1 MELDS
6 RYLEKLSS
14 SGVPTAI
21 EMLTVATP
29 VLQSYQFNLD
39 STSPVVQT
47 TEKDDIL
54 RLKVV
59 IPAGPPTAMVS
70 MSDVTVAIPSGSGG
84 IPPVRLRF
92 EESQQRTDN
101 EQSLEMRSYRSWTIR
116 PGTREWTNTAQ
127 LSVKPTA
134 IVVDMQVELCP
145 SVLPAITGPLPGRS
159 AARGKGNNNNAI
171 YLQLV
176 RHERTVPV
184 SVMIYDSAVSSR
196 WELRR
201 MFTFRL
207 I

>member
-101 EQSLEMRSYRSWTIR
+101 ELRNEKLSQLDDPTGNQRMDKHRSTLSEAHCDCCGHASGIMSVCSSCNNWSSSRS
-116 PGTREWTNTAQ
+116 
-127 LSVKPTA
+127 
-134 IVVDMQVELCP
+134 
-145 SVLPAITGPLPGRS
+145 
-159 AARGKGNNNNAI
+159 
-171 YLQLV
+171 
-176 RHERTVPV
+176 
-184 SVMIYDSAVSSR
+184 VSS
-196 WELRR
+196 
-201 MFTFRL
+201 
-207 I
+207 